1 MIRLPARDRSPET
14 SKRPLLIY
22 LQAILP
28 SLNPVERLI
37 AQYVLDDPERILS
50 SSIADLRRGSGASV
64 GSIIGFCRSL
74 GVKGFADFKITL
86 ARELS
91 HGELS
96 AAQRP
101 PENGSVFQNVFEF
114 QSQNLRETLQL
125 NSADELEKVARALEL
140 ARRIEFFSIGMSYPV
155 AYTASAKLKLIGLRT
170 AAECDSHLQMINA
183 TQLRKGDVA
192 FGISCS
198 GSTTETVRC
207 LEIARQGRATTLC
220 VTNCMKSPITAPGRH
235 GALRHSQRNQVFSSA
250 AGLAHHPIG
259 AGGRPV
265 RFHRPAPQ
273 EPHPG
278 PIAKRRHQA
287 AWNTECERRNVQRR
301 ASFVSFF
308 QQGRARPP
316 PAPGHVVHW
325 FPCIRS

>member
-1 MIRLPARDRSPET
+1 MMQNRPTTRDGDPAAGRDRSPET
-14 SKRPLLIY
+14 SKRPVLVY

-64 GSIIGFCRSL
+64 GSIIGFCRGL

-91 HGELS
+91 QGELS
-96 AAQRP
+96 ASQKAGR
-101 PENGSVFQNVFEF
+101 ENASVFQNVFEF

-125 NSADELEKVARALEL
+125 NSADDLEKVARALEL

-220 VTNCMKSPITAPGRH
+220 MTNCMKSPITAQADMVLYATPSEIKYFQAPLASRITQLALVDALFVSI
-235 GALRHSQRNQVFSSA
+235 ALRRKNRTLAQLQSA
-250 AGLAHHPIG
+250 GIKLLE
-259 AGGRPV
+259 
-265 RFHRPAPQ
+265 HR
-273 EPHPG
+273 
-278 PIAKRRHQA
+278 I
-287 AWNTECERRNVQRR
+287 
-301 ASFVSFF
+301 
-308 QQGRARPP
+308 
-316 PAPGHVVHW
+316 
-325 FPCIRS
+325 

>member
-1 MIRLPARDRSPET
+1 MLNFFWKKLVGEVGLILDSSELIMDTPRASLQPGKPGVLSAAGRSDSPET

-37 AQYVLDDPERILS
+37 AEYVLQDPERTLS
-50 SSIADLRRGSGASV
+50 SSIGELRRGSGASV

-91 HGELS
+91 QSGL
-96 AAQRP
+96 P
-101 PENGSVFQNVFEF
+101 GSQKAGQEDKSILQNVFEF
-114 QSQNLRETLQL
+114 QIQSLKETLQL
-125 NSADELEKVARALEL
+125 NSAEEMEKVARTLEL

-155 AYTASAKLKLIGLRT
+155 AYTACNKLKLIGLRA
-170 AAECDSHLQMINA
+170 AAECDSHLQLINA

-207 LEIARQGRATTLC
+207 MEIARQAKATTLC
-220 VTNCMKSPITAPGRH
+220 LTNCMKSPIVAQADMVIYATPSEVKYFQAPLASRITQLALVDALFVSI
-235 GALRHSQRNQVFSSA
+235 ALRRKNHTLAQLRSA
-250 AGLAHHPIG
+250 GIKLLEL
-259 AGGRPV
+259 RM
-265 RFHRPAPQ
+265 
-273 EPHPG
+273 
-278 PIAKRRHQA
+278 
-287 AWNTECERRNVQRR
+287 
-301 ASFVSFF
+301 
-308 QQGRARPP
+308 
-316 PAPGHVVHW
+316 
-325 FPCIRS
+325 

>member
-1 MIRLPARDRSPET
+1 MIQNRPTTRDGDPAAARDRSPET
-14 SKRPLLIY
+14 SKRPVLVY

-91 HGELS
+91 QGELS
-96 AAQRP
+96 ASQKAGR
-101 PENGSVFQNVFEF
+101 ENASVFQNVFEF

-220 VTNCMKSPITAPGRH
+220 MTNCMKSPITAQADMVLYATPSEIKYFQAPLASRITQLALVDALFVSI
-235 GALRHSQRNQVFSSA
+235 ALRRKNRTLAQLQSA
-250 AGLAHHPIG
+250 GIKLLE
-259 AGGRPV
+259 
-265 RFHRPAPQ
+265 HR
-273 EPHPG
+273 
-278 PIAKRRHQA
+278 I
-287 AWNTECERRNVQRR
+287 
-301 ASFVSFF
+301 
-308 QQGRARPP
+308 
-316 PAPGHVVHW
+316 
-325 FPCIRS
+325 